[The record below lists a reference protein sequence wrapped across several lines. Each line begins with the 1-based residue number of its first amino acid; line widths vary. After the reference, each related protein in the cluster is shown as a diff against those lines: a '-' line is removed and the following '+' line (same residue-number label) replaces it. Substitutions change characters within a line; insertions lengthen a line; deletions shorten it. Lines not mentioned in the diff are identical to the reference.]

1 MKIYQFLLLAGSLAH
16 RVEHKQSILVD
27 LDEGLETDQKIEN
40 LMDKYE
46 EKEETEPTI
55 SDLVQESDEDE
66 DYQSKLF
73 QKYSEDA
80 ASDDGMPTNNKVISK
95 ENSRI
100 MAQDVLSKEKKFN
113 NDEVKAYLKLN
124 FNRIWKEQYN
134 TKQ

>member
-55 SDLVQESDEDE
+55 SDLVQESEEDE